1 MAEQATSIDAAARIA
16 HRQLL
21 AALGLV
27 LLLGL
32 AALLGFGTVD
42 MARARSKLWLVLPI
56 IILITVAAMQRM
68 ARRVDAHA
76 LHAVRN
82 DELRQASLSRAWR
95 NGFFAVLGLQ
105 PVLALAITWGAAANG
120 IALMAAG
127 AVTIGAA
134 TVLASLLWYDR

>member
-1 MAEQATSIDAAARIA
+1 MAEELTPIDAAARIA

-21 AALGLV
+21 AALGLIV
-27 LLLGL
+27 LLGL
-32 AALLGFGTVD
+32 AALLGFGSAD
-42 MARARSKLWLVLPI
+42 MARAGSKLWTVLPVI
-56 IILITVAAMQRM
+56 IMIAVASMQRM

-76 LHAVRN
+76 LHAVRK

-105 PVLALAITWGAAANG
+105 PLLALAITWGAAANG

-127 AVTIGAA
+127 TVTIGAA
-134 TVLASLLWYDR
+134 TVLASMLWYDR

>member
-1 MAEQATSIDAAARIA
+1 MAEQATSIDAAVRMS
-16 HRQLL
+16 HRHLM
-21 AALGLV
+21 AALTIV
-27 LLLGL
+27 SMLGL
-32 AALLGFGTVD
+32 AAVLSLTTAEG
-42 MARARSKLWLVLPI
+42 RADKILWTVLPVI
-56 IILITVAAMQRM
+56 ITIVAASLHGMNK
-68 ARRVDAHA
+68 RVDARA
-76 LHAVRN
+76 LKAVRN